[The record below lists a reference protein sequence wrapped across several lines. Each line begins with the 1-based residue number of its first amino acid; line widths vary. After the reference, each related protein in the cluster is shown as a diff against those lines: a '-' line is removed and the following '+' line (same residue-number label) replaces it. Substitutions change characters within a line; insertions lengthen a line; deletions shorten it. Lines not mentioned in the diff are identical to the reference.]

1 MKFEKDR
8 FIDQLFGN
16 VFPND
21 PIKQKAKKIS
31 DRGVYSGGSCM
42 LKKGELDKFENY
54 RRFLK
59 EWNFTKSTGGDDSNE
74 DYKVYCLNPLRADS
88 IRKMYNDNS
97 APKSLE
103 GIVSLCLAC
112 DVHDFDYIN
121 EACRGFCEET
131 LEGKGLR
138 KILIY
143 GAAKGFVDF
152 DEIAYNSISGS
163 FGLLEQ
169 YYDRSLYERCEAYDR
184 TKVPRT
190 IQNGTVNF
198 LENVNDCKT
207 REDFMKLLD
216 NEDIREGF
224 LYDKIEL
231 IMIIQDC
238 LDKRRATLCATGD
251 REGDN
256 ALFKRYGAKG
266 LQSTYSRLCHGHKP
280 RNDFFLS
287 LALTFGFSDSEID
300 NMARSMHINAAS
312 DGGIFSHCCELV
324 KDINRLG
331 VEENDSGYIV
341 KFNALADF
349 VCKNKKSL
357 PDFDNFLEKFG
368 TEPL

>member
-21 PIKQKAKKIS
+21 PIKQKARKIS
-31 DRGVYSGGSCM
+31 ERGVYSGGICM
-42 LKKGELDKFENY
+42 LKEHELDEFENY

-59 EWNFTKSTGGDDSNE
+59 ERNFTKSTGGDTESS
-74 DYKVYCLNPLRADS
+74 DYKIYCLNPLSADS

-103 GIVSLCLAC
+103 GVVSLCIAC
-112 DVHDFDYIN
+112 GVRDFDYIN

-143 GAAKGFVDF
+143 GAAKGFVNF
-152 DEIAYNSISGS
+152 DEIAYNSVSGN

-169 YYDRSLYERCEAYDR
+169 YYDKSLYERCEAYER
-184 TKVPRT
+184 AKVPRA

-198 LENVNDCKT
+198 LENVNDCDT
-207 REDFMKLLD
+207 PEDFMKLLD

-224 LYDKIEL
+224 LYDKVEL

-238 LDKRRATLCATGD
+238 LDKRRRTLAATND
-251 REGDN
+251 KEGDN
-256 ALFKRYGAKG
+256 SLFRRYNANALK
-266 LQSTYSRLCHGHKP
+266 STYSRLCHGHKP
-280 RNDFFLS
+280 RSDFFLS
-287 LALTFGFSDSEID
+287 LALAFGLTGGEID
-300 NMARSMHINAAS
+300 NMARSMHINPAS
-312 DGGIFSHCCELV
+312 DGGIFSNCCKLV
-324 KDINRLG
+324 KDINGLG
-331 VEENDSGYIV
+331 VERNNPDYIV
-341 KFNALADF
+341 KFNALVNF
-349 VCKNKKSL
+349 VCENKKSL

-368 TEPL
+368 AEPM